1 MSAQCDWAIAGD
13 AVILGGGLAGLTA
26 AFYSGAPVY
35 EAAEHPGGAAW
46 SDPVGGIAFDRGIH
60 VLQTSN
66 QSILEL
72 LAELGVELS
81 TIRRQAY
88 IYARGTYTAY
98 PFQVN
103 TTGLPLALR
112 LRCVY
117 DFLRRT
123 GDAANPKNYT
133 EWIEANL
140 GRGFAETFMLP
151 YSQKFWTIDLEQMT
165 YEWTGGRVPQPSAWQ
180 VLRGAFVDRR
190 TAIGSNAVFQYPSAR
205 TGYATIAQALV
216 RRVRWLHLDHRAV
229 RIDVR
234 RHRVHFANG
243 RDADYRV
250 LISAIPLPEL
260 VAILSEV
267 PAEVRAATA
276 LLRANSVLSVGLAI
290 DGPSVEGRHWVHFP
304 EPEFVFFRIS
314 YPHNFTDPPSASG
327 PRGICAEIA
336 HSATRPLPKEGLIER
351 VEADLRRAGAMLP
364 EDRIIATGA
373 YDIKYAYCIYDHNR
387 RAAIRTIRD
396 WLHSIDIVPS
406 GRYGLWTYFWSHEA
420 MLSGRKSAK
429 LVRQMLAAGRC
440 DAVAAGK

>member
-123 GDAANPKNYT
+123 GDAT
-133 EWIEANL
+133 
-140 GRGFAETFMLP
+140 
-151 YSQKFWTIDLEQMT
+151 S
-165 YEWTGGRVPQPSAWQ
+165 V
-180 VLRGAFVDRR
+180 
-190 TAIGSNAVFQYPSAR
+190 NA
-205 TGYATIAQALV
+205 
-216 RRVRWLHLDHRAV
+216 
-229 RIDVR
+229 
-234 RHRVHFANG
+234 FANMLG
-243 RDADYRV
+243 TGVREDDVIMA
-250 LISAIPLPEL
+250 LIASDEYF
-260 VAILSEV
+260 
-267 PAEVRAATA
+267 
-276 LLRANSVLSVGLAI
+276 LR
-290 DGPSVEGRHWVHFP
+290 P
-304 EPEFVFFRIS
+304 
-314 YPHNFTDPPSASG
+314 
-327 PRGICAEIA
+327 
-336 HSATRPLPKEGLIER
+336 
-351 VEADLRRAGAMLP
+351 
-364 EDRIIATGA
+364 
-373 YDIKYAYCIYDHNR
+373 
-387 RAAIRTIRD
+387 
-396 WLHSIDIVPS
+396 
-406 GRYGLWTYFWSHEA
+406 
-420 MLSGRKSAK
+420 
-429 LVRQMLAAGRC
+429 
-440 DAVAAGK
+440 